1 MQYAAVLLAA
11 VAATAS
17 AKAIPSQ
24 PVSAHPVEPTGNY
37 PSATVPPLERI
48 YPTLL
53 SLSKNDENEECY
65 VNVKTPNCN
74 GRSARVGVY
83 DSKLGGCVRK
93 SCLSSPQVESLL
105 SPDNRRPQRPREP
118 RLWRSSDLQ
127 GLCCPVVQPQVVR
140 HPGRGG
146 SRGPGELLL
155 LQRNQRNHPGQLQLD
170 CSSGRH
176 SRHLV
181 WLQHHR
187 HLLARKRHRHGPQQL
202 LEACENRFGSPGCHS
217 FRWDSPTLSPVDRRF
232 LHCTI
237 LLESSRIR
245 V

>member
-11 VAATAS
+11 VAASAS

-37 PSATVPPLERI
+37 PSATVPPLERV

-93 SCLSSPQVESLL
+93 SCLSLTLKL
-105 SPDNRRPQRPREP
+105 SPCSLQITDDPNVPENPAYGEAQICKDYAVQWYSRKLYDIRGAVVPAGQVNFYFFNGINETTPVNFNWTAP
-118 RLWRSSDLQ
+118 LGDIPGTWSGYNTTGTCWRGNGTAMDHNS
-127 GLCCPVVQPQVVR
+127 C
-140 HPGRGG
+140 
-146 SRGPGELLL
+146 
-155 LQRNQRNHPGQLQLD
+155 
-170 CSSGRH
+170 
-176 SRHLV
+176 
-181 WLQHHR
+181 
-187 HLLARKRHRHGPQQL
+187 
-202 LEACENRFGSPGCHS
+202 
-217 FRWDSPTLSPVDRRF
+217 
-232 LHCTI
+232 
-237 LLESSRIR
+237 
-245 V
+245 